1 MSFKSGF
8 VAIIG
13 RPNVGK
19 STLLNAMIGQKIAI
33 MSNRPQTTRNRI
45 RGVRTT
51 SEAQTIFIDT
61 PGIHT
66 PHHRLGEY
74 MVDVA
79 MQTLSE
85 VDLILLVVDA
95 TAPSHETERQIIKH
109 LESVRTPVFLVINK
123 VDAVEKE
130 RLLERIASYQ
140 KLYEFD
146 DYIPISALREDQTD
160 LLAAL
165 IEERLPDGPKYYPDD
180 MVTDYPESFI
190 ISEII
195 REKVLQF
202 THEEIPHS
210 VMVEIESME
219 RRASDTVYVNATIYT
234 ERDSQKGILI
244 GKQGQ
249 MLKRVGELAR
259 RELEALL
266 GNRMYLELW
275 VKVKRDWRN
284 RPSLLRQFGFHE
296 ES

>member
-244 GKQGQ
+244 GKQG
-249 MLKRVGELAR
+249 L
-259 RELEALL
+259 
-266 GNRMYLELW
+266 
-275 VKVKRDWRN
+275 
-284 RPSLLRQFGFHE
+284 SLIHI
-296 ES
+296 